1 MKLLKK
7 WAKWILSDEM
17 EELKNSKKRCSELDS
32 KNYDLLDQHKK
43 DLIGIDKRD
52 REITELKE
60 ENETLRKYYHL
71 DKEPT
76 EEQELEIRSKLR
88 IKDLTEELNE
98 LKRTIMISFINRS
111 PNYSQIQCYQV
122 PPYAMLPWR

>member
-7 WAKWILSDEM
+7 WARWILSDEM
-17 EELKNSKKRCSELDS
+17 EELKDAKKKCSELDS

-43 DLIGIDKRD
+43 DVIGIAKCDQ
-52 REITELKE
+52 EITELKE
-60 ENETLRKYYHL
+60 ENEILRKYYHL

-122 PPYAMLPWR
+122 PPYTMLPWR